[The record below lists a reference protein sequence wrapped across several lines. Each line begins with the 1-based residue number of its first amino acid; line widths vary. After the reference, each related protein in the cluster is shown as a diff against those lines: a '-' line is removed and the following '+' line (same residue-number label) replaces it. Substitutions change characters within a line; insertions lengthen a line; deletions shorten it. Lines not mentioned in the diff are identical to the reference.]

1 MVQNSNELPEGT
13 DTIIAGASN
22 TSDTPLGA
30 SGDAEFPGSNFSEND
45 SLILDAG
52 AIGST
57 TATSGASASS
67 NSGSW
72 TKKLRGGTENFS
84 VQAGTKTRE
93 LVGQG
98 LERGSET
105 LANVSRMIGETAGGL
120 DERLGEEFGD
130 YARRAAGSIEEFADR
145 LANKSPDELINDSR
159 EFIRKSP
166 GVALA
171 GAAIVGFALARL
183 LKNGLSS
190 SEEARAGEPGPT
202 RSAD

>member
-1 MVQNSNELPEGT
+1 MVQQNNELPEGT
-13 DTIIAGASN
+13 DTVIAGASN
-22 TSDTPLGA
+22 EG
-30 SGDAEFPGSNFSEND
+30 GDAAGAAFTAADVSEND
-45 SLILDAG
+45 SLVIDPGPVADTG
-52 AIGST
+52 GGSMGGS
-57 TATSGASASS
+57 SG
-67 NSGSW
+67 GSW
-72 TKKLRGGTENFS
+72 TDKLRGGTENLS
-84 VQAGTKTRE
+84 VQAGTRTRE

-105 LANVSRMIGETAGGL
+105 LANVSRMIGDTAGGL
-120 DERLGEEFGD
+120 DDRLGQEFGD

-145 LANKSPDELINDSR
+145 LASKDPDELIDDTR

-171 GAAIVGFALARL
+171 GAAIVGFALTRL

-190 SEEARAGEPGPT
+190 SDDERPGEPGKT

>member
-13 DTIIAGASN
+13 DTIIAGASE
-22 TSDTPLGA
+22 TGA
-30 SGDAEFPGSNFSEND
+30 STPGTEATFAQGSISDND
-45 SLILDAG
+45 SLTLDPTPVAD
-52 AIGST
+52 AP
-57 TATSGASASS
+57 TSG
-67 NSGSW
+67 GSW
-72 TKKLRGGTENFS
+72 TEKLRGGTES
-84 VQAGTKTRE
+84 ISAQAGTKTRE

-105 LANVSRMIGETAGGL
+105 LANVSRMIGDTAGGL

-145 LANKSPDELINDSR
+145 LASKNPDELIDDTR

-171 GAAIVGFALARL
+171 GAAIVGFALTRL
-183 LKNGLSS
+183 LKNGLSKS
-190 SEEARAGEPGPT
+190 DDEQDTPPRRT

>member
-1 MVQNSNELPEGT
+1 MVQQNNELPEGT

-22 TSDTPLGA
+22 EGGDA
-30 SGDAEFPGSNFSEND
+30 SGAAFTASDVNEND
-45 SLILDAG
+45 SLVIDPAPVADTTG
-52 AIGST
+52 GGS
-57 TATSGASASS
+57 G
-67 NSGSW
+67 GSW
-72 TKKLRGGTENFS
+72 TEKLRGGTENLS

-105 LANVSRMIGETAGGL
+105 LANVSRMIGDTAGGL
-120 DERLGEEFGD
+120 DERLGQEFGD

-145 LANKSPDELINDSR
+145 LAAKNPDELIDDTR

-171 GAAIVGFALARL
+171 GAAIVGFALTRL

-190 SEEARAGEPGPT
+190 SDDERSGEPGKT